1 MRTPTKFV
9 QGLTDEQQSR
19 LKVIMKSNVPQRKR
33 MRAHAVLL
41 SYRRF
46 SIDQIA
52 LIYEVDR
59 DRVSQWLE
67 WWREFEFDG
76 LEDEPRT
83 GRPPKLSARERVQA
97 LEIVGEEPRSTLR
110 AVSEIARRLKKKS
123 VEGR

>member
-9 QGLTDEQQSR
+9 QELTDEQKSQLR
-19 LKVIMKSNVPQRKR
+19 AIMKSKASQRKR

-41 SYRRF
+41 SNRRF

-52 LIYEVDR
+52 AIYEVDR

-76 LEDEPRT
+76 LSDDERI
-83 GRPPKLSARERVQA
+83 GRPPKLNTDEQA
-97 LEIVGEEPRSTLR
+97 QVLEMIKEEPRSVRR
-110 AVSEIARRLKKKS
+110 AVSEVYGKLKKKS
-123 VEGR
+123 VGRQ